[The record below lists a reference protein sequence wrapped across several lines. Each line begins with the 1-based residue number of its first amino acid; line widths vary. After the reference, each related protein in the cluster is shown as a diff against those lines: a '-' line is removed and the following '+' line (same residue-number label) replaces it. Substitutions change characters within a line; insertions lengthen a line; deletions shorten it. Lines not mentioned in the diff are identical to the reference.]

1 VYPAAFTRHAFVLRF
16 EPGQGQLHSIASEG
30 PNRAGDEY
38 KLSHMI
44 VAARTLER
52 VFLVTRNHHGF
63 VRRYRN
69 QVHLSAAR
77 STPHVGNLALD
88 DALIL
93 TESPRLSPLL
103 PPVSL
108 L

>member
-1 VYPAAFTRHAFVLRF
+1 V
-16 EPGQGQLHSIASEG
+16 HSIASEG
-30 PNRAGDEY
+30 PNHAGDEY
-38 KLSHMI
+38 KPSHTI

-52 VFLVTRNHHGF
+52 VLLVTRNHHGF
-63 VRRYRN
+63 VRRHRD

-93 TESPRLSPLL
+93 TESPRLYPAAFSINSLFVECGEI
-103 PPVSL
+103 VSAVDL
-108 L
+108 FHSTRNE